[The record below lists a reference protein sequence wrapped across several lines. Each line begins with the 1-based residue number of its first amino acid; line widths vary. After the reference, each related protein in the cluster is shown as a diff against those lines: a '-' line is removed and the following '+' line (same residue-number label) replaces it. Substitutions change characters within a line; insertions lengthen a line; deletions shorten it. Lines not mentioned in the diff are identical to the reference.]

1 MYVLNFL
8 LILIIVA
15 LSLTWISILSRT
27 ARRRERHDVE
37 FLDGIRKAESKA
49 NPKRREA
56 SMK

>member
-49 NPKRREA
+49 NPKR
-56 SMK
+56 S